1 MPARESE
8 ALVLRTYPYREAD
21 LIVSFFTRDQG
32 KLRGVA
38 RGVRRPKS
46 RFGSGLERLSHVRL
60 FYFLRENQEL
70 ARLDRCE
77 LCAPPVFLRA
87 DYATL
92 VALDFLAEISEQVLP
107 EHEPNDAFFRLLLLV
122 TNDIRAGIAL
132 QTSAGASTAPR
143 TEPGS
148 VAKAANG
155 REAASVAAVEEGRA
169 AAASSETPVWLW
181 RAVTYFA
188 LWSVR
193 LGGWLPP
200 LDVCIRSGVEFEP
213 DETAYFSR
221 LHPGL
226 YSAEYRDRDSWP
238 LAPESRQIAAEMLKK
253 PLPGLAERVWSR
265 QTADDLRRFLVQRLE
280 SQIEHRLKTAAVLAE
295 L

>member
-21 LIVSFFTRDQG
+21 LIVSYFTRDQG

-38 RGVRRPKS
+38 RAVRRPKS

-60 FYFLRENQEL
+60 HYFLRENQEL

-77 LCAPPVFLRA
+77 LCSPPVFLRA
-87 DYATL
+87 DYTTL
-92 VALDFLAEISEQVLP
+92 VALDFLAEVSEQMLP

-122 TNDIRAGIAL
+122 LNDIRAGLAL
-132 QTSAGASTAPR
+132 QA
-143 TEPGS
+143 PGS
-148 VAKAANG
+148 ASQPRAKQHGVARLANG
-155 REAASVAAVEEGRA
+155 CGASVAVAEEQALNG
-169 AAASSETPVWLW
+169 SPETPGRLW

-200 LDVCIRSGVEFEP
+200 LDFCIRGGVEFESE
-213 DETAYFSR
+213 ETVYFSR
-221 LHPGL
+221 LYPGL
-226 YSAEYRDRDSWP
+226 FSSEYRDGDSWP
-238 LAPESRQIAAEMLKK
+238 LSPESRQIANEMLKK
-253 PLPGLAERVWSR
+253 PLPGLAERDWSR
-265 QTADDLRRFLVQRLE
+265 QTASDLRRFLIQRLE
-280 SQIEHRLKTAAVLAE
+280 TQIERRLKTAAVLAE
-295 L
+295 A